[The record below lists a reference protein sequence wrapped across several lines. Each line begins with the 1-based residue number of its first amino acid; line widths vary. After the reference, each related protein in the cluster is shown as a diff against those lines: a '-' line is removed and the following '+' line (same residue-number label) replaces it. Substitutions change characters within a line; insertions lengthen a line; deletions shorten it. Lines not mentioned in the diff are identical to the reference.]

1 MSGSREHENESKENK
16 GNVHIA
22 DDVVAS
28 VAALAA
34 AEIEGVGALV
44 AGPGVDISELLG
56 KKNMTKGVKLVMDGD
71 NVTIDIFLLVKYG
84 ATIQNVARKVQDAV
98 GSAVESMTGLN
109 VTAVNIRVNGVAFE
123 KEPKK
128 QEKK

>member
-1 MSGSREHENESKENK
+1 MSGSREHENENKENK

-56 KKNMTKGVKLVMDGD
+56 KKNMTKGVKLVMDDD

-84 ATIQNVARKVQDAV
+84 AAIQAVARKVQDAV
-98 GSAVESMTGLN
+98 GSAVESMTGLS